1 MRSELSSL
9 DRSTSVHMPSLWSL
23 LNDRL
28 EDLQKMCQDEPTY
41 IWGRE
46 VQRAAGEMWH
56 SGGMLPLDYV
66 KRSHSSE
73 VAALLWKLKASQR
86 FTAFVRRG
94 LSHSVSGPAPT
105 RYTLHGRLLWTTPI
119 TTSAAGRTIC
129 LCEEEEVG
137 LEEGW
142 GAVKKSWAERVF
154 LCWFKLAVTDEIWL
168 CEPCTCRF

>member
-1 MRSELSSL
+1 MIDWRNF
-9 DRSTSVHMPSLWSL
+9 RRCV
-23 LNDRL
+23 
-28 EDLQKMCQDEPTY
+28 KMSRPTF
-41 IWGRE
+41 GAARC
-46 VQRAAGEMWH
+46 RGAAGEMWR

-119 TTSAAGRTIC
+119 TTSAAGMTIC

-137 LEEGW
+137 LEEG
-142 GAVKKSWAERVF
+142 
-154 LCWFKLAVTDEIWL
+154 
-168 CEPCTCRF
+168 